1 MSGIYIPGHGEMS
14 WDEVR
19 VDRAV
24 REYDERLFF
33 ARNADTWDWCVFIKM
48 PHGEPPYP
56 VIGFGREV
64 PSVDIVLE
72 KVYRGDM
79 TRHGW
84 ALYDEIV
91 KSQKDYKQKFRDAAD
106 EASAE
111 SAEVV
116 EHFLRQ
122 HGKSPVIKEFINY
135 DVPKGGEA
143 SDAG

>member
-1 MSGIYIPGHGEMS
+1 MSSIYIPGHGEMS
-14 WDEVR
+14 FDEVR
-19 VDRAV
+19 IDRAV

-33 ARNADTWDWCVFIKM
+33 ARNADTWDWCVFVKM
-48 PHGEPPYP
+48 PRPEPAYP
-56 VIGFGREV
+56 VIGFGQELPPVDEV
-64 PSVDIVLE
+64 MRR
-72 KVYRGDM
+72 VYRADAHK
-79 TRHGW
+79 HGFQI
-84 ALYDEIV
+84 YDEIMD
-91 KSQKDYKQKFRDAAD
+91 SQEKYKQKFRDAAD
-106 EASAE
+106 EASEE

>member
-1 MSGIYIPGHGEMS
+1 MSIYIPGHGEMS

-48 PHGEPPYP
+48 PRPEPAYP
-56 VIGFGREV
+56 VAGFGREV
-64 PSVDIVLE
+64 PDVSVVLE
-72 KVYRGDM
+72 RLYKADT

-84 ALYDEIV
+84 QIYDDIIR
-91 KSQKDYKQKFRDAAD
+91 SQEDYKKGFRDKAD
-106 EASAE
+106 EATGE

-116 EHFLRQ
+116 EHFMRK
-122 HGKSPVIKEFINY
+122 HGKSPVIKEFITADIPN
-135 DVPKGGEA
+135 GGDA
-143 SDAG
+143 SDA